1 MVINDNEIKRKGLMF
16 VLSSPSGAG
25 KTSLSRKLLELD
37 KELFLSIS
45 YTTRPPRPGEIDGE
59 DYFFVNNDDFA
70 DMQEQNEF
78 LEYAKVFD
86 YYYCTPKKSV
96 KNILDKG
103 RDILFDIDWQ
113 GTQQLMNNSKDDLVK
128 VFVLPP
134 SIEELERRLKERK
147 QDKDEI
153 IQKRMS
159 RASDEISQY
168 AEYDYIL
175 VNDNFDETVE
185 EIISIL
191 NAERLKNHRQIR
203 TQKIVKNLRNSL

>member
-1 MVINDNEIKRKGLMF
+1 MEINDNEITRKGLMF

-37 KELFLSIS
+37 KELFLSVS

-59 DYFFVNNDDFA
+59 DYFFVNSNDFA
-70 DMQEQNEF
+70 FMQEQNEF

-86 YYYCTPKKSV
+86 YYYGTSKKPV
-96 KNILDKG
+96 KKILDKG

-147 QDKDEI
+147 QDEDEI

-159 RASDEISQY
+159 RASDEMSHY

-175 VNDNFDETVE
+175 VNDDFDKTVE

-191 NAERLKNHRQIR
+191 NAERLKNHRQIK
-203 TQKIVKNLRNSL
+203 TQKIVKNLRGSL

>member
-1 MVINDNEIKRKGLMF
+1 M
-16 VLSSPSGAG
+16 
-25 KTSLSRKLLELD
+25 
-37 KELFLSIS
+37 KEK
-45 YTTRPPRPGEIDGE
+45 
-59 DYFFVNNDDFA
+59 
-70 DMQEQNEF
+70 NEF

-86 YYYCTPKKSV
+86 YYYGTPKKPV
-96 KNILDKG
+96 KKILDKG
-103 RDILFDIDWQ
+103 RDMLFDIDWQ

-159 RASDEISQY
+159 KASDEMSHY

-175 VNDNFDETVE
+175 VNDDFDKTIE
-185 EIISIL
+185 EITNIL
-191 NAERLKNHRQIR
+191 NAERLKNHRQIK
-203 TQKIVKNLRNSL
+203 TQKIVKNLRGSL